1 MFCLRHRHW
10 QLSRQELE
18 DRLAASKADTDKV
31 RRKLGRKEAEIAA
44 LKTRYPGQ
52 VYPASSRRS
61 ANDALVQS
69 AIIFFGLHILRVTP
83 MQRITH
89 VCSCANDD
97 MPTNTCSKMC
107 VTAVCFRRR
116 QPCNSQKR
124 REQFQHHP
132 FLSPSSEPQKA

>member
-1 MFCLRHRHW
+1 MSCLRHRHW

-61 ANDALVQS
+61 ANNVLVQS
-69 AIIFFGLHILRVTP
+69 AIIVFKALHTKSDP
-83 MQRITH
+83 NAMH
-89 VCSCANDD
+89 H
-97 MPTNTCSKMC
+97 TCLQLCK
-107 VTAVCFRRR
+107 
-116 QPCNSQKR
+116 
-124 REQFQHHP
+124 
-132 FLSPSSEPQKA
+132 